1 MTDRLPPEL
10 AALNLRTV
18 EPVLHDQAQ
27 EAFAAHDAL
36 GFVCSTDNHR
46 ALAIVFNNL
55 FAAGIYEQ
63 ALLEALTGTRTNHHR
78 WSLGIL
84 MLLLEHADRD
94 RLRAAGAPLPGPGPF
109 TLDRGVHGRGPARKV
124 SGLHWTSSPST
135 AAWFAT
141 RFAEWGDAHDPAVF
155 VVRVAA
161 SAVRAYVTN
170 RGEEDYLVV
179 LPPDVRPRRL
189 LTLPEPIRPGS
200 AVAP

>member
-1 MTDRLPPEL
+1 MTDC
-10 AALNLRTV
+10 V
-18 EPVLHDQAQ
+18 EMQPIA
-27 EAFAAHDAL
+27 
-36 GFVCSTDNHR
+36 SM
-46 ALAIVFNNL
+46 
-55 FAAGIYEQ
+55 
-63 ALLEALTGTRTNHHR
+63 EALTGTRTNHHR

-84 MLLLEHADRD
+84 MLLLERADRD
-94 RLRAAGAPLPGPGPF
+94 RLRPAGAPLPGPGPF
-109 TLDRGVHGRGPARKV
+109 TLYRGVHGRGAARKV
-124 SGLHWTSSPST
+124 RGLRWTSSPST

-189 LTLPEPIRPGS
+189 LTLPEPIRPES
-200 AVAP
+200 AVTP

>member
-1 MTDRLPPEL
+1 M
-10 AALNLRTV
+10 RTV

-63 ALLEALTGTRTNHHR
+63 ALLEARTGTRTNHHR

-94 RLRAAGAPLPGPGPF
+94 RLRAAGAL
-109 TLDRGVHGRGPARKV
+109 
-124 SGLHWTSSPST
+124 
-135 AAWFAT
+135 
-141 RFAEWGDAHDPAVF
+141 
-155 VVRVAA
+155 
-161 SAVRAYVTN
+161 
-170 RGEEDYLVV
+170 
-179 LPPDVRPRRL
+179 LPP
-189 LTLPEPIRPGS
+189 TRPGS
-200 AVAP
+200 RTFAQAANGKREGGEAEASEP